1 MWIEGTISLSEM
13 GCPVDD
19 NRSLTLSEPFVWRFA
34 HFQGSANFKSTL
46 PDAYTK
52 VLARQLMKQLRDNW
66 RSGDIDM
73 ALAKTTTRVPLLKLV
88 DFDKTVDE
96 AKMKM
101 IQCDIEEDEQDE
113 IVEQEYEFRLLKEMH
128 SDDHRTAMVQK

>member
-1 MWIEGTISLSEM
+1 
-13 GCPVDD
+13 
-19 NRSLTLSEPFVWRFA
+19 
-34 HFQGSANFKSTL
+34 
-46 PDAYTK
+46 
-52 VLARQLMKQLRDNW
+52 MKQLRDNW

-101 IQCDIEEDEQDE
+101 IHCDIEEDEQDE

-128 SDDHRTAMVQK
+128 SDDHRTAMV

>member
-1 MWIEGTISLSEM
+1 
-13 GCPVDD
+13 
-19 NRSLTLSEPFVWRFA
+19 
-34 HFQGSANFKSTL
+34 
-46 PDAYTK
+46 
-52 VLARQLMKQLRDNW
+52 MKQLRDNW

-113 IVEQEYEFRLLKEMH
+113 IVEQEYEFRLLK
-128 SDDHRTAMVQK
+128 K

>member
-1 MWIEGTISLSEM
+1 
-13 GCPVDD
+13 
-19 NRSLTLSEPFVWRFA
+19 
-34 HFQGSANFKSTL
+34 
-46 PDAYTK
+46 
-52 VLARQLMKQLRDNW
+52 MKQLRDNW

-96 AKMKM
+96 ARMKA

-113 IVEQEYEFRLLKEMH
+113 IVEQEYEFSLLKEMH
-128 SDDHRTAMVQK
+128 SDDHRTAMV